1 MSFDEFDNLH
11 VKIAAELGATHGAKA
26 ARVYLTTFNL
36 TLEKT
41 IEAEN
46 ERRLAAFERS
56 LAELRSL
63 RIKRTLEIIK
73 NHQAGLID
81 DDTAIN
87 QWLGQMLE
95 NQGLDVEAFSKEI
108 LEIAKKYIR

>member
-1 MSFDEFDNLH
+1 MSFEEFDNLH

-36 TLEKT
+36 TLQKT
-41 IEAEN
+41 LELEN
-46 ERRLAAFERS
+46 ERRLAVLERS

-81 DDTAIN
+81 DDRAIS
-87 QWLGQMLE
+87 QWLKQMLE
-95 NQGLDVEAFSKEI
+95 NQRLDVEAFSKEI
-108 LEIAKKYIR
+108 IEVAKKYI